1 MILAK
6 CKREYKILKLKKAD
20 INQLYQSPITE
31 QTQLIEFNS
40 EAKCEADEWLYIN
53 LLNHKEEII
62 TPFLDLFK
70 STANLNTFDDDSFSS
85 MDFLITKAK
94 ESNELI

>member
-6 CKREYKILKLKKAD
+6 CKREYKILKLKKTD

-31 QTQLIEFNS
+31 QTQLIEFNT
-40 EAKCEADEWLYIN
+40 EAKCEPDEWLYID

-62 TPFLDLFK
+62 TTFLDLFK
-70 STANLNTFDDDSFSS
+70 
-85 MDFLITKAK
+85 
-94 ESNELI
+94 